1 MPAKRSPFDYRQT
14 AGFYF
19 SALAKIEGKIREQE
33 DIVIDGEYTG
43 EITTNGFCEI
53 SENGKLNGSI
63 EARNVTLLGV
73 VDGEVRGRDSIV
85 VKKSAKVRGVLLTP
99 RISIDAGSEI
109 DARIKQPNGKK
120 EPTTW
125 IASS

>member
-73 VDGEVRGRDSIV
+73 VDGEVSGRDSIV
-85 VKKSAKVRGVLLTP
+85 VKKSAKIRGVLLTP

-120 EPTTW
+120 E
-125 IASS
+125 SLHE